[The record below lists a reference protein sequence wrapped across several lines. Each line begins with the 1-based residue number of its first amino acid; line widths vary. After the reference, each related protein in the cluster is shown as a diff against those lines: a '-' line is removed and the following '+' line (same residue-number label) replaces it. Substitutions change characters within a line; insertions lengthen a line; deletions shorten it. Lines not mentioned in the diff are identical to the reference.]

1 MSEASFIKRRW
12 KLLVNILT
20 VIALV
25 VLVYAVRHQLFD
37 TFQNL
42 KKVHLWALLLLIP
55 IEWLNYDAQARLYK
69 HLFAVLGNRLSYKF
83 LFKTSLELNFVNSVF
98 PSGGV
103 SGISYFGVR
112 MRSRDITGGKATV
125 VQMMKLMLLFL
136 SFEILL
142 IFGLLFMAIGGRVNS
157 VVILVASSLST
168 LMVVGTIAFVM
179 IIGHEKRIN
188 ATFTALTKCANWVI
202 HLVRPKHPE
211 TINIAKARAAI
222 EELHGNYKVIESHY
236 KELKWPF
243 FWALVANVVEVA
255 AVYVVYV
262 AFGNW
267 VNVGSV
273 ILAYSIANF
282 AGLVSVLPGG
292 VGIYEAL
299 MTGVLAV
306 AGVPA
311 ALSIP
316 VTVMYRI
323 LNMLIQLPPG
333 YYYYH
338 KTLHAQPA
346 AEEAVKHSIEGE
358 GPRA

>member
-1 MSEASFIKRRW
+1 MSETSFVKRRW
-12 KLLVNILT
+12 KLLVNIAT
-20 VIALV
+20 VVALL
-25 VLVYAVRHQLFD
+25 VLVYAVRHQLVD
-37 TFQNL
+37 TLENL
-42 KKVHLWALLLLIP
+42 KKVHVWALVLLIP
-55 IEWLNYDAQARLYK
+55 IQWLNYDAQARLYQG
-69 HLFAVLGNRLSYKF
+69 LFKVVGNTLSYKF

-112 MRSRDITGGKATV
+112 MRNNEITGGKATL
-125 VQMMKLMLLFL
+125 VQIMKLMMLFL

-157 VVILVASSLST
+157 LVILVMSSVST
-168 LMVVGTIAFVM
+168 LLVVGTIAFVM
-179 IIGHEKRIN
+179 IIGHQRRIN
-188 ATFTALTKCANWVI
+188 ATFTAITKALNWII
-202 HLVRPKHPE
+202 HIVRPKHPE
-211 TINIAKARAAI
+211 AINIEKARTAVD
-222 EELHGNYKVIESHY
+222 ELHHNYKVIETHY
-236 KELKWPF
+236 RELKWPF
-243 FWALVANVVEVA
+243 FWAFIANLVEVF
-255 AVYVVYV
+255 AVYVVYI

-267 VNVGSV
+267 VNLGSV

-299 MTGVLAV
+299 MTAVLAA

-311 ALSIP
+311 AASIP
-316 VTVMYRI
+316 VTVMYRV

-338 KTLHAQPA
+338 KTLHSDDRQ
-346 AEEAVKHSIEGE
+346 SIEAATHE
-358 GPRA
+358 R

>member
-1 MSEASFIKRRW
+1 MSESALAKRHW
-12 KLLVNILT
+12 KLLLNIAT
-20 VIALV
+20 VVALL
-25 VLVYAVRHQLFD
+25 VLVYAVRHQLLD
-37 TFQNL
+37 TLQNL
-42 KKVHLWALLLLIP
+42 MRVHAWVLLLLIP
-55 IEWLNYDAQARLYK
+55 IQWLNYDAQARLYRG
-69 HLFAVLGNRLSYKF
+69 LFKVVGNNLSYKF

-112 MRSRDITGGKATV
+112 MRSNDITGGKATV
-125 VQMMKLMLLFL
+125 VQMMKLLLLFL

-142 IFGLLFMAIGGRVNS
+142 IFGVLFMAIGGHVNS
-157 VVILVASSLST
+157 IVILMASSLST

-188 ATFTALTKCANWVI
+188 ASFTAITRALNWII
-202 HLVRPKHPE
+202 HIFRRNNPE
-211 TINIAKARAAI
+211 TISIQSARASV
-222 EELHGNYKVIESHY
+222 EELHRNYKLIESQY
-236 KELKWPF
+236 KQLKMPF
-243 FWALVANVVEVA
+243 VWALVANVTEVL
-255 AVYVVYV
+255 AVYIVYI

-267 VNVGSV
+267 VNLGSV
-273 ILAYSIANF
+273 ILAYSVANF

-299 MTGVLAV
+299 MTAVLV
-306 AGVPA
+306 ATGVPA

-316 VTVMYRI
+316 VTVMYRV

-338 KTLHAQPA
+338 KTLHSDDRAKI
-346 AEEAVKHSIEGE
+346 EAVTHYDG
-358 GPRA
+358 

>member
-1 MSEASFIKRRW
+1 MSEATFLKRRW

-20 VIALV
+20 VVALV
-25 VLVYAVRHQLFD
+25 VLIYAVRHQLVD
-37 TFQNL
+37 TLQNL
-42 KKVHLWALLLLIP
+42 MRVHAWVLLLLIP
-55 IEWLNYDAQARLYK
+55 IQWINYDAQTRLYRG
-69 HLFAVLGNRLSYKF
+69 LFKVVGNKLSYKF

-112 MRSRDITGGKATV
+112 MRNKDITGGKATL
-125 VQMMKLMLLFL
+125 VQMMKLLLLFL

-142 IFGLLFMAIGGRVNS
+142 IFAILFMAIGGRVNS
-157 VVILVASSLST
+157 LVILVASSLST

-188 ATFTALTKCANWVI
+188 ASFTAITRALNWVI
-202 HLVRPKHPE
+202 HIFRRNNPE
-211 TINIAKARAAI
+211 TISIQSARAGV
-222 EELHGNYKVIESHY
+222 EELHRNYKLIEKQY
-236 KELKWPF
+236 RQLKMPF
-243 FWALVANVVEVA
+243 VWAFVANLTEVLTIYI
-255 AVYVVYV
+255 VYI
-262 AFGNW
+262 AFGQW
-267 VNVGSV
+267 VNLGSV
-273 ILAYSIANF
+273 ILAYSVANF

-299 MTGVLAV
+299 MTAVLVA

-311 ALSIP
+311 AVSIP
-316 VTVMYRI
+316 VTVMYRV

-338 KTLHAQPA
+338 KTLHSDDKAHI
-346 AEEAVKHSIEGE
+346 EAVTHHDG
-358 GPRA
+358 